1 MFADLNSLD
10 MALIGVLGMA
20 VLIGG
25 LRGISKMVFSWLLW
39 IGVGYILY
47 NYCYTL
53 AHTPVL
59 DKAVGNEFLQVFMV
73 FTIGVVG
80 AFVFSAI
87 FQMILGRLISAMG
100 LVIVDKFLGLYLG
113 FIQGVLLV
121 GVLILSFSRTPVSE
135 ESWWGQSKI
144 VGLTTYYA
152 PIYSKGYV
160 EIVEN
165 TAQKIDDQL
174 LPFMQVQG
182 TTGL

>member
-39 IGVGYILY
+39 ISVGYILY

-59 DKAVGNEFLQVFMV
+59 DKSVGNEFLQVFMV

-80 AFVFSAI
+80 AFVCSAI
-87 FQMILGRLISAMG
+87 FQMIL
-100 LVIVDKFLGLYLG
+100 
-113 FIQGVLLV
+113 
-121 GVLILSFSRTPVSE
+121 
-135 ESWWGQSKI
+135 
-144 VGLTTYYA
+144 
-152 PIYSKGYV
+152 
-160 EIVEN
+160 
-165 TAQKIDDQL
+165 
-174 LPFMQVQG
+174 
-182 TTGL
+182 